1 MADSIVN
8 VKLVEANGLL
18 SKIQINGVTYELKDL
33 IARQNID
40 TLRTALTTL
49 EGKHD
54 SEIKTINDTIKNIQE
69 NAYDDTEL
77 QKLIAALQN
86 GKADKTQVATD
97 IESAVAAEAE
107 IARAAEK
114 ANADEITRIDNALKA
129 AIENEGA
136 GLDSIKEL
144 ATWIEEHGP
153 EAENMSKAISKNAE
167 DIAALDKAYK
177 AADEAID
184 GRLDVIE
191 AVLGDGENSV
201 ADQIA
206 DAKGEAIEAAKDYTD
221 EEIGKLGDLAKKNEA
236 ELGLGAL
243 AKKNS
248 AEGTVAGQTISGVK
262 ATGTSTGSINVALTA
277 GSETINS
284 TGSYT
289 PAGSVTGGKVTAA
302 GSVAIVVTNADAQ
315 ATLGTA
321 DYQPA
326 GDVSVVPTTAE
337 IQVVKSKGTAAS
349 FVEGEFT
356 AATLDKEDVTANYAT
371 EGLVGKVEDECLTFS
386 AAAIDAITA
395 TKVNNFTGG
404 SKAAD
409 SWTANV
415 PAEIETK
422 TVATGIAS
430 SSFTGT
436 VAEGL
441 KVTSVTYQKHDG
453 ASATFTGS
461 EVDVTGATFSGD
473 AATIEVAGNGKTYA
487 IDADNTKFNGAAI
500 ELNVGDIVVTEKT
513 VTVQ

>member
-1 MADSIVN
+1 MANEILN
-8 VKLVEANGLL
+8 KILTEGNGLL
-18 SKIQINGVTYELKDL
+18 SKIQIGGKVYELKDAVARQEIEAL
-33 IARQNID
+33 IAAAATYYTKAEAEAAHEDIAQAI
-40 TLRTALTTL
+40 
-49 EGKHD
+49 ED
-54 SEIKTINDTIKNIQE
+54 SK
-69 NAYDDTEL
+69 YDDTAL
-77 QKLIAALQN
+77 KALIQALEEN
-86 GKADKTQVATD
+86 KADKSQVAAD
-97 IESAVAAEAE
+97 IKAEADR
-107 IARAAEK
+107 ADAAEK
-114 ANADEITRIDNALKA
+114 ALAEDIVEINALLNTIDSED
-129 AIENEGA
+129 AITS
-136 GLDSIKEL
+136 LKEL
-144 ATWIEEHGP
+144 AIWVEQHGSDA
-153 EAENMSKAISKNAE
+153 AEMTKAIEANAKAIE
-167 DIAALDKAYK
+167 DLDKAYK

-191 AVLGDGENSV
+191 AALGEGEGSV

-206 DAKGEAIEAAKDYTD
+206 DAKAEAIEAAKDYTD
-221 EEIGKLGDLAKKNEA
+221 EEIGKLGDLANKNEA
-236 ELGLGAL
+236 DLDLKAL
-243 AKKNS
+243 AHKDE
-248 AEGTVAGQTISGVK
+248 ATGTVAGETISGVK

-315 ATLGTA
+315 ATLATA
-321 DYQPA
+321 DYQPT
-326 GDVSVVPTTAE
+326 GDVNVVPATTE

-356 AATLDKEDVTANYAT
+356 AATLDREDVTANYAT
-371 EGLVGKVEDECLTFS
+371 EGLVGKVEDECLTFT
-386 AAAIDAITA
+386 AAALDAITA
-395 TKVNNFTGG
+395 TKVNGFTGG

-430 SSFTGT
+430 STFTGA

-441 KVTSVTYQKHDG
+441 KVTGVTYQKHDG

-487 IDADNTKFNGAAI
+487 IDTENTKFNGAAI
-500 ELNVGDIVVTEKT
+500 ELSVGDIVVAEKS
-513 VTVQ
+513 VTVR